1 MNKNK
6 FLSVLFEYSQFLM
19 LVLICLF
26 LAITTPAFRTFENLT
41 NILMQQMP
49 FLLIISIG
57 MTMAILT
64 KGIDLSIGATL
75 ALSSCIG
82 AFFIKDG
89 NILMGVIFALMIGL
103 AIGFMNGFL
112 ITKVQLVP
120 FIATYTMNMVVRGL
134 TYLFMGGLLYY
145 RFDKGFRKIATGS
158 IGPFSNLFIIAL
170 AIFLTILFLLKKTTF
185 GASVYSIGMNRNATQ
200 LTGVHTDRKII
211 VVYTLNGLLAAITG
225 ILYIARLN
233 AAESTIGTDFTIK
246 MIAATLIGGTPFSGG
261 KGGIERTLIGVAIM
275 MVISNGLNINGV
287 SSLWQEVVFGVVIII
302 SLFIDKLGEK
312 YISRA

>member
-1 MNKNK
+1 MNNKK
-6 FLSVLFEYSQFLM
+6 FLAVIFEYSQFLM

-26 LAITTPAFRTFENLT
+26 LAITTPAFRTLENLT

-64 KGIDLSIGATL
+64 KGIDLSIGSTI
-75 ALSSCIG
+75 ALSSCVG

-89 NILMGVIFALMIGL
+89 NIVTGIVAAL
-103 AIGFMNGFL
+103 AIGILIGLTNGLL

-134 TYLFMGGLLYY
+134 TFLFMGGLLYY
-145 RFDKGFRKIATGS
+145 GFDKGFRRIATGS
-158 IGPFSNLFIIAL
+158 IGPFSNLFIFAIV
-170 AIFLTILFLLKKTTF
+170 IFLIMFFILKKTTF
-185 GASVYSIGMNRNATQ
+185 GASIYSMGMNRNATQ
-200 LTGVHTDRKII
+200 LSGIHTDRKLIA
-211 VVYTLNGLLAAITG
+211 VYTLNGFLAAVTG

-261 KGGIERTLIGVAIM
+261 KGGIERTLLGVAIM

-312 YISRA
+312 FISRA